1 MVMNIKINKDKIKK
15 CAAVTIVGCALI
27 AGVEININCGNTN
40 HTYHDCFKSKALN
53 VLGVNEEGVT
63 LGMQHRLDK
72 IKKAENVE
80 DAYYGDIIVDIY
92 DYKMAQE
99 YRDGS
104 EITFVAPDGYS
115 LVGSICKSLEP
126 IGQEKVG
133 TGIVVSYKDGSV
145 KKFIL
150 DNNNDLYMGSVIEE
164 AASSEIIQKATYE
177 ESIYYTA
184 PKKGFYKDAPVGYFS
199 DDGEIVV
206 KDGQKVVEH
215 RSLTL
220 KNKN

>member
-1 MVMNIKINKDKIKK
+1 MNIKINKDKIKK

-27 AGVEININCGNTN
+27 AGSGININCGNTN
-40 HTYHDCFKSKALN
+40 HTYHDCFKSKVLNALR
-53 VLGVNEEGVT
+53 VNEEGVT
-63 LGMQHRLDK
+63 LGMQHRLDE
-72 IKKAENVE
+72 IKKAENVD

-104 EITFVAPDGYS
+104 EIT
-115 LVGSICKSLEP
+115 
-126 IGQEKVG
+126 
-133 TGIVVSYKDGSV
+133 VSYKDGSV
-145 KKFIL
+145 KKIVL
-150 DNNNDLYMGSVIEE
+150 DNNNDLYMGSIIEE

-184 PKKGFYKDAPVGYFS
+184 PKKGFYKDATVGYFS
-199 DDGEIVV
+199 DDGKIVV

-215 RSLTL
+215 RILTL